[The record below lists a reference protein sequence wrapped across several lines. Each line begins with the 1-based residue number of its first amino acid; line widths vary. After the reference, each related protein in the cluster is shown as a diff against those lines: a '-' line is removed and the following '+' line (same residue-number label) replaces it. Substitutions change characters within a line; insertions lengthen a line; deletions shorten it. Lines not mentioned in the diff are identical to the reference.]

1 MCVELFSPQKQTNVW
16 DVQTTIRQIDMA
28 LGGSTKK
35 WGDQGFVYSTLAG
48 CCSLLDA
55 NISEF
60 SLPIQTF
67 VEKVKETVAICF
79 KEIEKAN
86 FELSSRG
93 LLSALKT
100 NLENVQYYP
109 QKNVFEVIPNQNT
122 PAEHLQALQ
131 DLMSQIQNVITVGTL
146 VLYKLKPND
155 PQYYAAR
162 VDLPNEAFEQAVKIA
177 TAYGFRA
184 PNDDVGSSFDKQGH
198 VTTIEPKELSQKYDA
213 IKSAHEKG
221 LETIPLRPIGIKI
234 GSPQAGKLARM
245 VGIVLDDKEINEY
258 RNRFG
263 FGKMMF
269 APHVTVFSQEIKPLA
284 GLKDVS
290 VENFTDQKDHP
301 YLTKLHQYLLGSK

>member
-1 MCVELFSPQKQTNVW
+1 MCVDLFSPQKQTNVW

-48 CCSLLDA
+48 CCSLLDS

-67 VEKVKETVAICF
+67 AEKVKETVAICF

-86 FELSSRG
+86 FELSSRS
-93 LLSALKT
+93 LLSVLKT

-122 PAEHLQALQ
+122 PAEHRQALEVM
-131 DLMSQIQNVITVGTL
+131 MSQIQKVITVGTL

-162 VDLPNEAFEQAVKIA
+162 VDIPNEAFEQAVQIV
-177 TAYGFRA
+177 TASGFRA

-221 LETIPLRPIGIKI
+221 LETIPLHPIGIKI
-234 GSPQAGKLARM
+234 GSPQTGKLARM
-245 VGIVLDDKEINEY
+245 VGIVLDGKEINEY

-269 APHVTVFSQEIKPLA
+269 APHVTVFSQEIKPMA

-290 VENFTDQKDHP
+290 VENFTDLKDHP
-301 YLTKLHQYLLGSK
+301 NLTKLHQYLLGSK